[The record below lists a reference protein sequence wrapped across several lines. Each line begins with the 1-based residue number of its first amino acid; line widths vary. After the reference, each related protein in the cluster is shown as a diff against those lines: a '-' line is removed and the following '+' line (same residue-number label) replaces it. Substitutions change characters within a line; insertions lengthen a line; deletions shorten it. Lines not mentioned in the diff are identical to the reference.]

1 MNQRDK
7 QFQNFANL
15 LWEEIMEMTLKG
27 YGRIDVGTD
36 PAAYE
41 LLIARRAYDLACHIV
56 QVQAQGTDLCFAA
69 DPRWIQGRVELTPDM
84 TELPK
89 DAQ

>member
-1 MNQRDK
+1 MNQQDT
-7 QFQNFANL
+7 QFQNFAKL
-15 LWEEIMEMTLKG
+15 LVGELLKTDDVWADVCDEEWRNKL
-27 YGRIDVGTD
+27 
-36 PAAYE
+36 E

-69 DPRWIQGRVELTPDM
+69 DPRWIQGRVELTSDM

-89 DAQ
+89 EQE